1 MGRHVNATDIPVTVI
16 AAATQGKPEA
26 ISYVLNHYRNYIRK
40 LAIRIKSVMRMS
52 LKMLLSSKMS
62 TLQLLKGLY
71 MRRYINQ
78 NEIDGIVVDDIQ
90 SFTRNHKVLL
100 EIFADMKKRNIK
112 PISLN
117 TSCEGI

>member
-1 MGRHVNATDIPVTVI
+1 
-16 AAATQGKPEA
+16 
-26 ISYVLNHYRNYIRK
+26 
-40 LAIRIKSVMRMS
+40 
-52 LKMLLSSKMS
+52 ML

-112 PISLN
+112 PIGLN
-117 TSCEGI
+117 TSCEGLYEAYKSNYVGRNDKLLNTGIKNESSNRNR

>member
-1 MGRHVNATDIPVTVI
+1 MNVI
-16 AAATQGKPEA
+16 C
-26 ISYVLNHYRNYIRK
+26 YVRFGQKFQIEEKTKRVVKYCEENGYNV
-40 LAIRIKSVMRMS
+40 KSVVIEQHPSRAPYSSILKS
-52 LKMLLSSKMS
+52 L
-62 TLQLLKGLY
+62 
-71 MRRYINQ
+71 INQ

-117 TSCEGI
+117 TSCEGLYEAYKSNQIILAGLINC